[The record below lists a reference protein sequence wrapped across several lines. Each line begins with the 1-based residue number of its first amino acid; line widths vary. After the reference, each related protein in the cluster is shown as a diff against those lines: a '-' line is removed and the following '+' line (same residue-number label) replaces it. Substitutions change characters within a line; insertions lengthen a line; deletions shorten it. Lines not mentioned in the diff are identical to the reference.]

1 MPGGRCF
8 GFYAPVALAAPAR
21 GQPRRATDVPRAGKE
36 AGRAAEPPAKACPLT
51 KLCPSLT
58 GLILLFLVLSA
69 IFSGMEIAFL
79 SANKLVVEL
88 KRKKGSRRGRILAG
102 FFERPSEF
110 IGSMLVGNNI
120 ALVAFTTL
128 MVVPLAPFIERTL
141 GVQHPGL
148 IGLLSTLLIT
158 GIVLIFGEFLPKTLF
173 RLFADDI
180 LFFLA
185 HPLRFVKWLLAVPTW
200 LMTVGSNLILKY
212 VFRTPVE
219 EVEEPFTRLDLE
231 NFIKGTRTESEE
243 DNIDTELF
251 EKALHLRETRVGEC
265 MVPRTEIVGIDLS
278 ASIEELA
285 GLFSS
290 SRLSRIVVFE
300 EDIDNILGYIHHQ
313 QLLGRP
319 SSVRSM
325 VLDMPFVPE
334 VMRVRDLLNQF
345 IKNQQSIACVV
356 DEFGG
361 TAGLITMEDIL
372 EEIFGEIEDEHDQ
385 EDYVEEVLGD
395 DEYLFSGRL
404 EIDYLNEKY
413 PSLDLPEG
421 EYHTLSGYLVMTTE
435 AIPKQGDEIILG
447 KYKYL
452 LASVSD
458 TKIETVRLVPN
469 GAVEER

>member
-1 MPGGRCF
+1 M
-8 GFYAPVALAAPAR
+8 
-21 GQPRRATDVPRAGKE
+21 
-36 AGRAAEPPAKACPLT
+36 
-51 KLCPSLT
+51 T

-69 IFSGMEIAFL
+69 VFSGMEIAFL

-128 MVVPLAPFIERTL
+128 VAVPLGLFISRTL
-141 GVQHPGL
+141 GIENPGL
-148 IGLLSTLLIT
+148 VGLVSTLLIT
-158 GIVLIFGEFLPKTLF
+158 LTVLVFGEFLPKTLF

-185 HPLRFVKWLLAVPTW
+185 YPLRLIKWLLAAPTW
-200 LMTVGSNLILKY
+200 LMTVGSNVILKSI
-212 VFRTPVE
+212 FGTPVE
-219 EVEEPFTRLDLE
+219 EVEEPFTRLDLV
-231 NFIKGTRTESEE
+231 NFIKGTRTEKSEE

-251 EKALHLRETRVGEC
+251 EKALHLRETRAREC
-265 MVPRTEIVGIDLS
+265 MVPRTEIVGIELG
-278 ASIEELA
+278 ASTEELA
-285 GLFSS
+285 QLFNS
-290 SRLSRIVVFE
+290 SRLSRVVVYE

-313 QLLGRP
+313 QLLARP
-319 SSVRSM
+319 ASVRSM
-325 VLDMPFVPE
+325 VLDTPFVPE

-385 EDYVEEVLGD
+385 EDYVEEEMPNG
-395 DEYLFSGRL
+395 EYLFSGRL

-413 PSLDLPEG
+413 PTLQLPSG

-435 AIPKQGDEIILG
+435 AIPNQGDELILG
-447 KYKYL
+447 RYRFM
-452 LASVSD
+452 LAGVSD
-458 TKIETVRLVPN
+458 TKIETVRLVPYEP
-469 GAVEER
+469 EEVTD